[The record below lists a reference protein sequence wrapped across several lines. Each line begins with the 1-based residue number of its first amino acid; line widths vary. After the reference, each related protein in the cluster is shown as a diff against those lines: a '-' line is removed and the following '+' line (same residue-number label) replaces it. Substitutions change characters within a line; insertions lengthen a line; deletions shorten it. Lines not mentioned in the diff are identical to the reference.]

1 MSQMKY
7 FTDYFR
13 IIIWRFQV
21 TLLILFP
28 YICNFRKIDIDTY
41 LIKSTMELEPI
52 LLRSQKKLTGKLSS
66 RIKPVEETIKTI
78 LPVSSNIGITR
89 LADITNMDILGIP
102 NFSAVL
108 PGTEDYIW
116 VYSGKGPTRMDAKA
130 SALMESIE
138 RYSSLPSGNRNK
150 MIQGSYKEVSKVS
163 KILHPSNVVEPMI
176 LEYDDEMIM
185 DFLSG
190 YDLVNNDRIL
200 IPAPLALFRY
210 SPKPPAINPFAY
222 HHTNGLASGN
232 VLEEAICHSLCE
244 LIERDATSLA
254 ELNASAL
261 PYNFLRTMTKYL
273 SDNGLEIDPVDGT
286 EFVDDDSKYPDV
298 DISNIDFKPIS
309 NLVKKFNDAK
319 IPLIIKDITSPIGVP
334 TFNASSIEWIT
345 EDYGYLAEGHG
356 THPDARIALLRAIT
370 EVSQTRA
377 ANIQGARDDLRKIS
391 YGNSNSDEKKTW
403 QFMKSKNTIQF
414 SEIKSFIHDDIL
426 DDINFILSRLV
437 SNGLK
442 QVIVVDLTN
451 PQIMIPVVRTIVPG
465 LETFKITKA
474 IIGKRGRESFSL

>member
-1 MSQMKY
+1 
-7 FTDYFR
+7 
-13 IIIWRFQV
+13 
-21 TLLILFP
+21 
-28 YICNFRKIDIDTY
+28 
-41 LIKSTMELEPI
+41 MELEPI

-391 YGNSNSDEKKTW
+391 YENSNSDEKETW

>member
-1 MSQMKY
+1 
-7 FTDYFR
+7 
-13 IIIWRFQV
+13 
-21 TLLILFP
+21 
-28 YICNFRKIDIDTY
+28 
-41 LIKSTMELEPI
+41 MELEPI

-66 RIKPVEETIKTI
+66 RTKPVEETIKTI

>member
-1 MSQMKY
+1 
-7 FTDYFR
+7 
-13 IIIWRFQV
+13 
-21 TLLILFP
+21 
-28 YICNFRKIDIDTY
+28 
-41 LIKSTMELEPI
+41 MELEPI
-52 LLRSQKKLTGKLSS
+52 LLKSQKKLKGIVSS
-66 RIKPVEETIKTI
+66 RIKSVEETLSTI
-78 LPVSSNIGITR
+78 LPVSSNIGVTR
-89 LADITNMDILGIP
+89 LADITDMDILGIP

-116 VYSGKGPTRMDAKA
+116 VYSGKGPTRLDAKA

-138 RYSSLPSGNRNK
+138 RYCSLPSSNQNK
-150 MIQGSYKEVSKVS
+150 MIQGSYKDVSKLS
-163 KILHPSNVVEPMI
+163 KTLHPSNVVEPM
-176 LEYDDEMIM
+176 LFEYDEEMIM
-185 DFLSG
+185 DFMPG
-190 YDLVNNDRIL
+190 YDLINKEQIL
-200 IPAPLALFRY
+200 VPTPLALFRY
-210 SPKPPAINPFAY
+210 SPNPPAVNPFAY

-244 LIERDATSLA
+244 VIERDATSLA
-254 ELNASAL
+254 ELKASAI
-261 PYNFLRTMTKYL
+261 PYNILRTMTKYL
-273 SDNGLEIDPVDGT
+273 SDNGLEIDRILST
-286 EFVDDDSKYPDV
+286 EFVDDDTKFVDV
-298 DISNIDFKPIS
+298 DISDINFKPVS

-319 IPLIIKDITSPIGVP
+319 IPLIIKDITSPIGIP

-403 QFMKSKNTIQF
+403 QFMKSKNSINF
-414 SEIKSFIHDDIL
+414 SKIKTYVNDDIL
-426 DDINFILSRLV
+426 DDIKLILSRLN
-437 SNGLK
+437 SNGMK
-442 QVIVVDLTN
+442 QVIVVDLTQ

-474 IIGKRGRESFSL
+474 VIGKRGRESFTI

>member
-1 MSQMKY
+1 
-7 FTDYFR
+7 
-13 IIIWRFQV
+13 
-21 TLLILFP
+21 
-28 YICNFRKIDIDTY
+28 
-41 LIKSTMELEPI
+41 MELEPI

-442 QVIVVDLTN
+442 QVIVVELTN

-474 IIGKRGRESFSL
+474 IIGKRGRESFNL

>member
-1 MSQMKY
+1 
-7 FTDYFR
+7 
-13 IIIWRFQV
+13 
-21 TLLILFP
+21 
-28 YICNFRKIDIDTY
+28 
-41 LIKSTMELEPI
+41 MELEPI

-474 IIGKRGRESFSL
+474 IIATFQLNVILGYNVTL

>member
-1 MSQMKY
+1 M
-7 FTDYFR
+7 D
-13 IIIWRFQV
+13 
-21 TLLILFP
+21 
-28 YICNFRKIDIDTY
+28 
-41 LIKSTMELEPI
+41 LEPI

-356 THPDARIALLRAIT
+356 THPDARIALMRAIT

>member
-1 MSQMKY
+1 
-7 FTDYFR
+7 
-13 IIIWRFQV
+13 
-21 TLLILFP
+21 
-28 YICNFRKIDIDTY
+28 
-41 LIKSTMELEPI
+41 MELEPI

-89 LADITNMDILGIP
+89 LADITDMDILGIP

>member
-1 MSQMKY
+1 
-7 FTDYFR
+7 
-13 IIIWRFQV
+13 
-21 TLLILFP
+21 
-28 YICNFRKIDIDTY
+28 
-41 LIKSTMELEPI
+41 MELEPI
-52 LLRSQKKLTGKLSS
+52 LLRSQMKMKGKVSS
-66 RIKPVEETIKTI
+66 RTKSVQETLSTI
-78 LPVSSNIGITR
+78 LPVSRDIGITR
-89 LADITNMDILGIP
+89 LADITDMDVLGIP

-116 VYSGKGPTRMDAKA
+116 VYSGKGSTRLDAKA
-130 SALMESIE
+130 SALMESVE
-138 RYSSLPSGNRNK
+138 RYSSLPSNNQK
-150 MIQGSYKEVSKVS
+150 NMIQGSFKDVSKM
-163 KILHPSNVVEPMI
+163 SNTLYPTSVVEPT
-176 LEYDDEMIM
+176 LFEYDEEMIM
-185 DFLSG
+185 DFLPG
-190 YDLVNNDRIL
+190 YDLIQNEQIL

-210 SPKPPAINPFAY
+210 TPIPPAVNPFAY

-244 LIERDATSLA
+244 VIERDATSLA
-254 ELNASAL
+254 ELNSSAL
-261 PYNFLRTMTKYL
+261 PYSILRSITKYL
-273 SDNGLEIDPVDGT
+273 SDNGIQINPVDGK
-286 EFVDDDSKYPDV
+286 EFVDNDFNYPDV
-298 DISNIDFKPIS
+298 EISNIDFKPVAD
-309 NLVKKFNDAK
+309 LARKFNDAN

-403 QFMKSKNTIQF
+403 QFMKSKNSVQF
-414 SEIKSFIHDDIL
+414 SEIKSYVYDDIL
-426 DDINFILSRLV
+426 DDIKFILSRLT
-437 SNGLK
+437 SIGLN

-451 PQIMIPVVRTIVPG
+451 PKIMIPVVRTIVPG

-474 IIGKRGRESFSL
+474 VIGKRGRESYRI

>member
-1 MSQMKY
+1 
-7 FTDYFR
+7 
-13 IIIWRFQV
+13 
-21 TLLILFP
+21 
-28 YICNFRKIDIDTY
+28 
-41 LIKSTMELEPI
+41 MEIEPI
-52 LLRSQKKLTGKLSS
+52 LLKSQKKLKGIISS
-66 RIKPVEETIKTI
+66 RIKSVEETLNTI
-78 LPVSSNIGITR
+78 LPVSSNIGVTR
-89 LADITNMDILGIP
+89 LADITDMDILGIP

-116 VYSGKGPTRMDAKA
+116 VYSGKGPTRLDAKA

-138 RYSSLPSGNRNK
+138 RYCSLPSNNK
-150 MIQGSYKEVSKVS
+150 KRMIQGSYKDVSKVS
-163 KILHPSNVVEPMI
+163 KILHPSNVVEPM
-176 LEYDDEMIM
+176 LFEYDEEMIM
-185 DFLSG
+185 DFLPG
-190 YDLVNNDRIL
+190 YDLMNNEQIL
-200 IPAPLALFRY
+200 VPTPLALFRY
-210 SPKPPAINPFAY
+210 SPNPPAVNPFAY

-244 LIERDATSLA
+244 VIERDATSLA

-261 PYNFLRTMTKYL
+261 PYNILRTMAKYL
-273 SDNGLEIDPVDGT
+273 SDNGLEIDPVESK
-286 EFVDDDSKYPDV
+286 EFVDDDTIFADV
-298 DISNIDFKPIS
+298 DISDIDFKPIS

-319 IPLIIKDITSPIGVP
+319 IPLIIKDITSPIGIP

-403 QFMKSKNTIQF
+403 QFMKSKKCINF
-414 SEIKSFIHDDIL
+414 SEIKTYVNDDIL
-426 DDINFILSRLV
+426 DDIKLILSRLN

-442 QVIVVDLTN
+442 QVIVVDLTH

-474 IIGKRGRESFSL
+474 VIGKRGRESFTI

>member
-1 MSQMKY
+1 
-7 FTDYFR
+7 
-13 IIIWRFQV
+13 
-21 TLLILFP
+21 
-28 YICNFRKIDIDTY
+28 
-41 LIKSTMELEPI
+41 MELEPI

-163 KILHPSNVVEPMI
+163 KILHPSNVVEPML